1 MSEALV
7 TPPDTVE
14 YPTRDGRPVAETDLH
29 YLRLAGAA
37 HGLRRFFSHRDDVY
51 VGSNLMVFDEPG
63 NPRQHLAPDIF
74 VAFGVRSGSRD
85 LFKIWEEK
93 PPSFVLEITSKTTR
107 GEDERTKR
115 QRYAQWG
122 VQEYFL
128 YDPRAEWVKPPLQG
142 FGLHGRR
149 YRRMPECV
157 LPNGKR
163 GLECKTLELY
173 LWLRDG
179 ELRLYEPSSGRDLP
193 TPDEESVARELAEEG
208 RDAAVR
214 SAHAADER
222 TRVAEERARVAEER
236 ANAADERASAAD
248 AQAKAAYERASAAER
263 EIGQDMLAMLTRL
276 AEQRFGTQ
284 VATQLAGLL
293 QGASSAETVTAVGER
308 LAQAATA
315 DEFLAGVQALVDP

>member
-1 MSEALV
+1 MSEAFV
-7 TPPDTVE
+7 TPSDAVE

-37 HGLRRFFSHRDDVY
+37 YGLRKFLADRDDVY

-63 NPRQHLAPDIF
+63 NPRRHLSPDIF

-107 GEDERTKR
+107 REDERTKR

-122 VQEYFL
+122 VPEYFL

-142 FGLHGRR
+142 FRLQGRR
-149 YRRMPECV
+149 YRRMSECV

-193 TPDEESVARELAEEG
+193 TPEEEGAARELAE
-208 RDAAVR
+208 RRLDAAVG
-214 SAHAADER
+214 SAEAANDL
-222 TRVAEERARVAEER
+222 AK
-236 ANAADERASAAD
+236 AADERAKAAD
-248 AQAKAAYERASAAER
+248 ERAKAADERAKAAQQKMRQDVLAMLARQAERRFGAHAAER
-263 EIGQDMLAMLTRL
+263 L
-276 AEQRFGTQ
+276 GT
-284 VATQLAGLL
+284 LL
-293 QGASSAETVTAVGER
+293 QRISSVEAIAEAGAQV
-308 LAQAATA
+308 AQAATA
-315 DEFLAGVQALVDP
+315 DELLSGVKALVDS

>member
-63 NPRQHLAPDIF
+63 NPRRHLAPDIF

-163 GLECKTLELY
+163 GLGCKTLELY

-214 SAHAADER
+214 SAR
-222 TRVAEERARVAEER
+222 
-236 ANAADERASAAD
+236 
-248 AQAKAAYERASAAER
+248 AAER
-263 EIGQDMLAMLTRL
+263 KMRRDVSAMLTRL

-293 QGASSAETVTAVGER
+293 QRASSAETVTAVGER

>member
-7 TPPDTVE
+7 TRPDIVE

-37 HGLRRFFSHRDDVY
+37 YGLRKFFAARDDVY
-51 VGSNLMVFDEPG
+51 VGSNLMVFDQPG
-63 NPRQHLAPDIF
+63 NPRRHLSPDIF

-93 PPSFVLEITSKTTR
+93 RPSFVLEITSKTTR
-107 GEDERTKR
+107 REDERTKR

-122 VQEYFL
+122 VPEYFL

-142 FGLHGRR
+142 FRLHGRR
-149 YRRMPECV
+149 YRRMSECV

-163 GLECKTLELY
+163 GLECKTLELC

-193 TPDEESVARELAEEG
+193 TPEEEGTARDLAEARLHAVLEG
-208 RDAAVR
+208 AQV
-214 SAHAADER
+214 
-222 TRVAEERARVAEER
+222 
-236 ANAADERASAAD
+236 ADERA
-248 AQAKAAYERASAAER
+248 KAAEQKMRRDVSAMLARQAERRFGAHAAER
-263 EIGQDMLAMLTRL
+263 L
-276 AEQRFGTQ
+276 GT
-284 VATQLAGLL
+284 LL
-293 QGASSAETVTAVGER
+293 QRISSMEAIAKVGDQV
-308 LAQAATA
+308 AQAATA
-315 DEFLAGVQALVDP
+315 DELLAGVKALVDS